1 MSKQE
6 LLLDVIEVNQRMGTY
21 YISSIKAKDL
31 LKISYIDRVHME
43 QGEDEKASYLG
54 IQRNLDSKRVKKIA
68 DFVMEKDSSFPTS
81 ILLSLNENC
90 VTINYNKHNLQL
102 QLDSFTEDEINY
114 KISNNIISNQNI
126 ENYKV
131 EGLAKVIDG
140 QHRLAGLALAIEK
153 LKETKQLNLFS
164 DETNDELLKS
174 LENFELDVAFFIG
187 YDLHEQAK
195 IFSNVNLSQTKVNK
209 SLVYNLEEYSKKRS
223 PQQICHNIAKL
234 LDNSKNSPFYH
245 YIKMLGIKTD
255 GRNYIEP
262 LTQATFVESLISL
275 LSKNPERDRDLANRV
290 KLFGTTTYYDEY
302 TNHEY
307 EKYIFRKFYEERKDA
322 EILDV
327 IWNYFMAVKNKWP
340 HAWNDISNSL
350 LPKNNC
356 FRALI
361 KFLRDNY
368 QLLINEKNGGIP
380 SVEEFGKLFK
390 NFEILDA
397 DFDSSKGIFPRG
409 DGGMSKFYKYLSK
422 QISYDELR
430 NNN

>member
-6 LLLDVIEVNQRMGTY
+6 LLLDIIEVNQRMGTY

-31 LKISYIDRVHME
+31 LKISYIDRVRME
-43 QGEDEKASYLG
+43 KGEDERASYLG
-54 IQRNLDSKRVKKIA
+54 IQRKLDPKRVKKIA

-90 VTINYNKHNLQL
+90 VTINNKQSLQL
-102 QLDSFTEDEINY
+102 QLNSFSDDELEE
-114 KISNNIISNQNI
+114 KVKNNIISNNNI
-126 ENYKV
+126 DNYKAG
-131 EGLAKVIDG
+131 GLAKVLDG
-140 QHRLAGLALAIEK
+140 QHRLAGLAYAIEK
-153 LKETKQLNLFS
+153 LKKNINQLNLFS
-164 DETNDELLKS
+164 DETNEDLLKS

-223 PQQICHNIAKL
+223 PQRICHNIAKVL
-234 LDNSKNSPFYH
+234 NSSINSPFYH
-245 YIKMLGIKTD
+245 YIKMLGLKTD
-255 GRNYIEP
+255 GCNYIEP

-275 LSKNPERDRDLANRV
+275 LSKNPARDRDLENRIN
-290 KLFGTTTYYDEY
+290 LFGPITYYDDY
-302 TNHEY
+302 TNKEY
-307 EKYIFRKFYEERKDA
+307 SQFIFRKLYEEKKDA
-322 EILDV
+322 AIMDI

-340 HAWNDISNSL
+340 KAWHDVSNSL

-361 KFLRDNY
+361 RFLRDKYPELVSKEN
-368 QLLINEKNGGIP
+368 KGIP
-380 SVEEFGKLFK
+380 SVKEFEDLFK
-390 NFEILDA
+390 EFEILDE

-409 DGGMSKFYKYLSK
+409 DGGMSRFYAYLSGK
-422 QISYDELR
+422 ISYRQLKQS
-430 NNN
+430 N